1 MSVYDLPTQVT
12 PIFNPL
18 FWEVSDVSLTRQEAD
33 DLYLSIFGGQTV
45 PQVESFASGIETN
58 IVEPFGSANTVLNFT
73 TTGNTNFGGN
83 VNIPSGSF
91 YKINNVNLIPSVS
104 GQSGKYLGTDGSQ
117 TLWQTVDALP
127 SQTGQSGRYL
137 TTDGSSASWGTVSQI
152 SASGSAGYIQYKG
165 SDGNLAGS
173 DNLFWDAQNGRLGI
187 GRSDPE
193 ESIHTQGTIK
203 AGEAVIG
210 EGVLSN
216 AGMACYGDKF
226 YTTENLQCE
235 SSSINSLLVNKTD
248 NTTTIWHLKN
258 NKPSIPA
265 QAILYKDAQNNIT
278 GDSTFTWTPDDELL
292 YVEGA
297 IRAVSTVISGNFIRE
312 GGIGTFD
319 LASLGSDALV
329 SKSNLLE
336 GLGTKQETLTTSS
349 DITINSMNS
358 NTAFLLNDAAT
369 PNDCV
374 LFKNS
379 SDQVVGQSNFTYS
392 SNNLTVNEITVGRL
406 NANSIVL
413 SGSPQSGTA
422 STGSG
427 IFLATTNANTGFLNG
442 GTTSTNYTS
451 TFTIINWQ
459 SVSAST
465 ISGLTNNSSTGI
477 IKLPIG
483 GLYSVNVVIRW
494 TNYGGG
500 FRISWIY
507 NSQYPTIRFS
517 EQWANA
523 QNSTSQAIHQ
533 NLSTVID
540 LRSATTS
547 PDLQV
552 LCAQTSG
559 TANVVVTN
567 NSHIYIVRLS

>member
-1 MSVYDLPTQVT
+1 MFTITQNQSTRTLPKDLQIEPVYNPNDYIQSSSTASDVKTAGIDSTIQ
-12 PIFNPL
+12 FNKNGKLGADPL
-18 FWEVSDVSLTRQEAD
+18 FYFNRQTKVLYTPSISLSGDMTVAGDVYMTGIPNSTKANI
-33 DLYLSIFGGQTV
+33 LYYDSSTKEISFGV
-45 PQVESFASGIETN
+45 FN
-58 IVEPFGSANTVLNFT
+58 
-73 TTGNTNFGGN
+73 
-83 VNIPSGSF
+83 
-91 YKINNVNLIPSVS
+91 
-104 GQSGKYLGTDGSQ
+104 
-117 TLWQTVDALP
+117 ALP
-127 SQTGQSGRYL
+127 SQSGNSGRFL
-137 TTDGSSASWGTVSQI
+137 STNGSSASWQSVPTT
-152 SASGSAGYIQYKG
+152 SASGSSGYIQFNSNG
-165 SDGNLAGS
+165 SFGGS
-173 DNLFWDAQNGRLGI
+173 DNLFWDATNSRLGI
-187 GRSDPE
+187 LKTDPQ
-193 ESIHTQGTIK
+193 ESIDTNGSIR
-203 AGEAVIG
+203 AG
-210 EGVLSN
+210 EGVFCVGLSST
-216 AGMACYGDKF
+216 GGIGCYGDKF

-235 SSSINSLLVNKTD
+235 SNSINSLLVNKTD

-297 IRAVSTVISGNFIRE
+297 IRAVSSVISGNFIRE

-319 LASLGSDALV
+319 LSSLVSDALIT
-329 SKSNLLE
+329 KSNLLE
-336 GLGTKQETLTTSS
+336 GLGSKQDTLTASS
-349 DITINSMNS
+349 DITVNSINS

-477 IKLPIG
+477 IKLPVG
-483 GLYSVNVVIRW
+483 GLYSVNAVIRF

-547 PDLQV
+547 PDLQI

-559 TANVVVTN
+559 TANVVVTA

>member
-1 MSVYDLPTQVT
+1 VTGTLKVTDGTLNLITTNTNQLILSTQSVTTSVATNTFTSNSNQSYTFSATSNNGNAYRAFGGSSGNWQSSANYDWNDGFYAGSSTITISSVSYAGERIAVTFPTSYKIYSMS
-12 PIFNPL
+12 INNG
-18 FWEVSDVSLTRQEAD
+18 SDSYGSYARSFVIGGSDNNSTWTLLHSGSLGN
-33 DLYLSIFGGQTV
+33 GGQTI
-45 PQVESFASGIETN
+45 SFS
-58 IVEPFGSANTVLNFT
+58 NT
-73 TTGNTNFGGN
+73 
-83 VNIPSGSF
+83 SF
-91 YKINNVNLIPSVS
+91 M
-104 GQSGKYLGTDGSQ
+104 T
-117 TLWQTVDALP
+117 
-127 SQTGQSGRYL
+127 RYL
-137 TTDGSSASWGTVSQI
+137 VIVIRTTD
-152 SASGSAGYIQYKG
+152 
-165 SDGNLAGS
+165 
-173 DNLFWDAQNGRLGI
+173 
-187 GRSDPE
+187 P
-193 ESIHTQGTIK
+193 
-203 AGEAVIG
+203 
-210 EGVLSN
+210 
-216 AGMACYGDKF
+216 
-226 YTTENLQCE
+226 
-235 SSSINSLLVNKTD
+235 NSLLDQSLVATFD
-248 NTTTIWHLKN
+248 NISFSVEGDSGDFPQVRLQKEN
-258 NKPSIPA
+258 
-265 QAILYKDAQNNIT
+265 NNIT
-278 GDSTFTWTPDDELL
+278 IMNSEGISVLDRDENPLMNISSTSSYIPKIYYTNPSVPSNAVLYKKSDDEIYGDSTLTWDPDNEVM
-292 YVEGA
+292 YVAGA
-297 IRAVSTVISGNFIRE
+297 VQALGGLTAFSFNQTGRLSSSFDDLSNTAVITKE
-312 GGIGTFD
+312 D
-319 LASLGSDALV
+319 
-329 SKSNLLE
+329 LLE

-552 LCAQTSG
+552 LCAQHNIGHCTS
-559 TANVVVTN
+559 NVVVTN